1 MASEN
6 GMGHFEVSAK
16 TADNV
21 QTAINHV
28 IQKALL
34 KIKKHPKEEMSLSQ
48 KRRKK
53 SKCC

>member
-1 MASEN
+1 
-6 GMGHFEVSAK
+6 MGHFEVSAK

-21 QTAINHV
+21 QVAIDHV

-34 KIKKHPKEEMSLSQ
+34 KTKGRNKGKSLSESR
-48 KRRKK
+48 KKK